1 MAIYLYELG
10 LHFHQITLSSLFFMQ
25 FYFNP
30 YNTTEYVNCNDYVIA
45 NFGAVSAFY
54 NTYNAAMDL
63 KETIEIINPPKLG
76 IYALSY
82 GTYFTNTY
90 MQLPGARY
98 DAVILDGPLPP
109 GRWLMEFN
117 AIWNSHVSQDLISL
131 CVRESSVCS
140 EAFDSMGHYPRLI
153 MDQLIDGSLK
163 CLDKL
168 PWLREENGV
177 HLVRT
182 YNNYL
187 TASKD
192 AQVLMGPFW
201 HRMLR
206 CTDEDATQLTT
217 FHNQRVAADTYRS
230 PTYDYSYG
238 LGINI
243 LASELYSLADANS
256 SLSYENQLVVM
267 SRLFS
272 DGGGQYSSSFARDVS
287 HWPRYTPNP
296 ISRTFASP
304 AVPVLILAGTLDPN
318 TQFGLGKWYR
328 GGLGVNAQLVEV
340 PYATHGTLTATDT
353 CVHLILTDFF
363 TSWGT
368 SVNTSCIYSDYYSL
382 PDFDGSEAPAQGLS
396 QYMFGT
402 ADVWNNG
409 FLIDT
414 NATNI
419 EDETVTNSS
428 SDCNWEDE
436 DVEIVLGSTLAAFFV
451 VVCLIVLFFTMK
463 WAPKTS
469 DGLMSDSKL

>member
-1 MAIYLYELG
+1 M
-10 LHFHQITLSSLFFMQ
+10 FFVQ

-30 YNTTEYVNCNDYVIA
+30 YNTTEYVNCNDYVIS
-45 NFGAVSAFY
+45 NFGAVSAHY
-54 NTYNAAMDL
+54 NTYNAARDL
-63 KETIEIINPPKLG
+63 KETIDIINPPKVG

-90 MQLPGARY
+90 MQIPGARY

-117 AIWNSHVSQDLISL
+117 ALWNSQVSQDLIGL
-131 CVRESSVCS
+131 CVRESSVCQ

-153 MDQLIDGSLK
+153 MDQLIDGSLA

-168 PWLREENGV
+168 PWLREEDGV

-206 CTDEDATQLTT
+206 CTDADAAQLTT

-243 LASELYSLADANS
+243 LASELYSLSDQNS
-256 SLSYENQLVVM
+256 NSPLTYEDQLVVM

-287 HWPRYTPNP
+287 LWPRYSPP
-296 ISRTFASP
+296 SISRSFASP
-304 AVPVLILAGTLDPN
+304 TAPVLILAGTLDPN

-328 GGLGVNAQLVEV
+328 DGLGAQAELVEV

-353 CVHLILTDFF
+353 CVHRIFTDFF
-363 TSWGT
+363 TTWGA
-368 SVNTSCIYSDYYSL
+368 SANTSCISSGYYSL
-382 PDFDGSEAPAQGLS
+382 PDFDGSEAPAQWLS
-396 QYMFGT
+396 EDMFGT

-409 FLIDT
+409 FLKDVNVTSNNEDT
-414 NATNI
+414 AT
-419 EDETVTNSS
+419 VSS

-436 DVEIVLGSTLAAFFV
+436 DVEIVLGSTLGAALL